1 MLMIRHSIGSRLL
14 CQTTDYR
21 IEKQDERWLISLSV
35 DEETASTVLEFQE
48 ELNIFE
54 AKENEKTWYYTSDA
68 KINFR
73 PKEKLLLI
81 LADHK
86 TVYPTQ

>member
-14 CQTTDYR
+14 HQANVYN
-21 IEKQDERWLISLSV
+21 IEKQDDRWLISVSV
-35 DEETASTVLEFQE
+35 DEETASTVLDFHD

-54 AKENEKTWYYTSDA
+54 VKENEKTWFYSSDA
-68 KINFR
+68 RIYFQLN
-73 PKEKLLLI
+73 EKQLII

-86 TVYPTQ
+86 TVYPT

>member
-14 CQTTDYR
+14 CQTNSYN
-21 IEKQDERWLISLSV
+21 IEKQDDRWLISVPV
-35 DEETASTVLEFQE
+35 DEETASTVLYFQD

-54 AKENEKTWYYTSDA
+54 IKENEKAWFYSSDA
-68 KINFR
+68 QINFQR
-73 PKEKLLLI
+73 NDKELII

-86 TVYPTQ
+86 TVYPT

>member
-14 CQTTDYR
+14 YQANIYN
-21 IEKQDERWLISLSV
+21 IEKQDDRWLISVSF
-35 DEETASTVLEFQE
+35 DEETASTVLDFND

-54 AKENEKTWYYTSDA
+54 VKENEKTWFYSSDA
-68 KINFR
+68 QIHFQHN
-73 PKEKLLLI
+73 EKQLII

-86 TVYPTQ
+86 TVYPT

>member
-14 CQTTDYR
+14 CQTNIYT
-21 IEKQDERWLISLSV
+21 IEKKDHHWLISLPV
-35 DEETASTVLEFQE
+35 DVETASGILNFQD

-54 AKENEKTWYYTSDA
+54 VKENEKIWYYSSEA
-68 KINFR
+68 QINYQS
-73 PKEKLLLI
+73 KEKQLVI
-81 LADHK
+81 LADYK

>member
-14 CQTTDYR
+14 CQTTNYR
-21 IEKQDERWLISLSV
+21 IEKQDDRWLISLSV
-35 DEETASTVLEFQE
+35 DEETASTVLDFKD

-54 AKENEKTWYYTSDA
+54 AKENEKTWYYSSDSQ
-68 KINFR
+68 INFQ
-73 PKEKLLLI
+73 PNEKQLVI